1 MVTLAYLPLLIS
13 AVFGLA
19 GPGSA
24 RRLPP
29 QVATWLLSGGGLVAA
44 AGSTASL
51 SLLAFWYVA
60 QTPVL
65 ADQAQWSDAVLRT
78 GDAVSTP
85 VGLFATVAV
94 LFAAVRV
101 LYAAVRRSTAVLQ
114 AHRLAHALP
123 DTGSELSVID
133 AARPQAFA
141 VPGRPGRI
149 VVTTGLLRTLD
160 ATERR
165 AVLAHERSHLDHHH
179 HLHHSA
185 AHLSAAVNPLLAR
198 LPAAV
203 ELSCERWADEDAA
216 HTCSRDTVADALT
229 RAATSNP
236 LSHIT
241 AGLIT
246 AVLAVAATDV
256 ADRVRA
262 LRAPAPRLVVWRLAV
277 PLGLLAATTTA
288 VAVAM
293 HDTESLFEL
302 ARTTYRARHR

>member
-1 MVTLAYLPLLIS
+1 MVTLAYLPLLIA

-19 GPGSA
+19 GPLSA
-24 RRLPP
+24 RHLPP
-29 QVATWLLSGGGLVAA
+29 AVATWLLSGGGLVAA

-51 SLLAFWYVA
+51 ALLAFWYVA

-65 ADQAQWSDAVLRT
+65 AEQAQWSDAVLRT
-78 GDAVSTP
+78 NDSVSTP

-94 LFAAVRV
+94 LFAAIRV
-101 LYAAVRRSTAVLQ
+101 LHAAGRRSTAVLE
-114 AHRLAHALP
+114 AHRLAQALP

-149 VVTTGLLRTLD
+149 VVTTGLLRALD

-165 AVLAHERSHLDHHH
+165 AVLAHERSHLAHHH

-185 AHLSAAVNPLLAR
+185 AHLSAAMNPLLAR

-203 ELSCERWADEDAA
+203 ERSCERWADEDAA
-216 HTCSRDTVADALT
+216 QTCRRDTVADALT
-229 RAATSNP
+229 RAATSTP
-236 LSHIT
+236 TSRT
-241 AGLIT
+241 VAGFTT

-262 LRAPAPRLVVWRLAV
+262 LRAPAPRLVLWRLAV
-277 PLGLLAATTTA
+277 PLGLLAATTIA

-302 ARTTYRARHR
+302 ARTTYRARHL

>member
-1 MVTLAYLPLLIS
+1 MVAPVYLPLLIT
-13 AVFGLA
+13 AAFGLA
-19 GPGSA
+19 APVLA

-29 QVATWLLSGGGLVAA
+29 PVATWLLSGGGLLAA

-51 SLLAFWYVA
+51 ALLAFQYVA
-60 QTPVL
+60 QAPIL
-65 ADQAQWSDAVLRT
+65 AARAQWSDTVLHT
-78 GDAVSTP
+78 GDTVSTP
-85 VGLFATVAV
+85 IGLLATVAV
-94 LFAAVRV
+94 AFAAARV
-101 LYAAVRRSTAVLQ
+101 LHVAVRRSTAVLD

-133 AARPQAFA
+133 TAQPQAFA

-149 VVTTGLLRTLD
+149 VVTTGLLRRLD

-165 AVLAHERSHLDHHH
+165 AVLAHERAHLDHHH

-185 AHLSAAVNPLLAR
+185 AHLSAAVNPLLGR

-203 ELSCERWADEDAA
+203 ERSCERWADEDAA
-216 HTCSRDTVADALT
+216 HMCRRDTVADALT
-229 RAATSNP
+229 RAAISTPPPS
-236 LSHIT
+236 
-241 AGLIT
+241 AT
-246 AVLAVAATDV
+246 AVLAAAATDV

-262 LRAPAPRLVVWRLAV
+262 LRAPAPRLAVWRLAL
-277 PLGLLAATTTA
+277 PLGLLTATTIA

-302 ARTTYRARHR
+302 AHTTYRARHL